1 LKKLTTLVIKFQ
13 MSLPL
18 LSIIL
23 PTFNERQN
31 IIPLYDEIKKHI
43 EHLDIQY
50 EIIFVD
56 DNSPDM
62 TIEEIRSLSAKDENV
77 KYILMSRRFGDQISL
92 MAGLQHA
99 SGDMVIVMDSDLQ
112 HPPKYIPIMVKKWEA
127 GTQIVIMKREEE
139 GHNSWFKKWTEIT
152 FYKLLQKMS
161 NTPIFFRFS
170 GFALLDQKV
179 VQKLCLFEENEPF
192 VRGLIGFVG
201 YQKMEIPYSEDSR
214 IFGRSKYNIFS
225 LFDLA
230 LSGIT
235 SFSEKPLYVALYT
248 GIFATAIA
256 LFHAFYVLW
265 DRIFGD
271 IPEHGWATTII
282 VITFLGGIQ
291 LISIGIIGIY
301 LSKIFLETKKRPRYI
316 IAEINI

>member
-1 LKKLTTLVIKFQ
+1 

-56 DNSPDM
+56 DNSPDR
-62 TIEEIRSLSAKDENV
+62 TIEEIRSLSVKDENV

-112 HPPKYIPIMVKKWEA
+112 HPPRYIPIMVEKWEA
-127 GTQIVIMKREEE
+127 GTHIVIMKREEE
-139 GHNSWFKKWTEIT
+139 GHSSWFKKWTEIV

-161 NTPIFFRFS
+161 KTPIFSRFS
-170 GFALLDQKV
+170 GFALLDKKV

-201 YQKMEIPYSEDSR
+201 YQKMEIPYREDKR
-214 IFGRSKYNIFS
+214 VFGSSKYNILS

-230 LSGIT
+230 FSGIT
-235 SFSEKPLYVALYT
+235 SFSEKPLYWALYS
-248 GIFATAIA
+248 GVFATAIA
-256 LFHAFYVLW
+256 LVHVLYVLW
-265 DRIFGD
+265 ERIFGD
-271 IPEHGWATTII
+271 IPELGWATTII
-282 VITFLGGIQ
+282 VVTFLGGIQ
-291 LISIGIIGIY
+291 LISIGILGIY
-301 LSKIFLETKKRPRYI
+301 ISKIFLETKKRPRYI
-316 IAEINI
+316 IAESNT